1 MKYLFLVGGILLTG
15 LGFLLVL
22 GIMLVGGVPEET
34 VLGILM
40 VVGGLFLL
48 YKGAKKKKI
57 WNYFLGRMRNSNWLG
72 S

>member
-1 MKYLFLVGGILLTG
+1 MKYLFLVVGSLLTV

-22 GIMLVGGVPEET
+22 GIMLAGGLAEET

-48 YKGAKKKKI
+48 YKGAKNKKI
-57 WNYFLGRMRNSNWLG
+57 
-72 S
+72 